1 MYIYLQGFSTG
12 KNAREFAFDNV
23 QLYADGSITS
33 DFVEEFEPSISIDI
47 TDTLRMH
54 AGSKI
59 SVCLNFSV
67 IIRKT
72 CPCNVYPL
80 MPHFYVEKLGYAGV
94 YLFFLFLLQNIDCG
108 YSL

>member
-59 SVCLNFSV
+59 LVSRNLAIILDFS
-67 IIRKT
+67 
-72 CPCNVYPL
+72 
-80 MPHFYVEKLGYAGV
+80 
-94 YLFFLFLLQNIDCG
+94 FFQKG
-108 YSL
+108 E